1 MKRNYRNLFMA
12 GLCAILGVFASCD
25 EKDPIGG
32 GNQNG
37 SNGEV
42 KTELSVVQANPTSA
56 TFTVTGVSADSLA
69 YYVHEGVVEAD
80 SLDPIVM
87 FAEAQEEG
95 RIAAVVNDS
104 CEFSIYSLEGDKEYS
119 VYVVYTEGEE
129 LVLLSAQ
136 FKTTNYDR
144 LITVI
149 ESRTDGFTF
158 HFNVPEGATYMWAL
172 LPTEQYNSFR
182 ASRWADDVTFLLD
195 GRKLTGPKTVV
206 YNSEEDWVNEGD
218 GGHYIHAG
226 SAYTLM
232 IAECDEFGDLLY
244 YSELPEEG
252 EEGEGGW
259 NGEVWG
265 PAAPA
270 TRAGAITAPRMGDY
284 TEEAWTTDESYP
296 TGFYARQN
304 LLAALEMVESK
315 VKVEL
320 IGKTER
326 RIKIRCTTE
335 DDVQYVVAPFEKNM
349 YNELVGLVGEEAVAA
364 TLLEYYGWDIKN
376 GTQDI
381 ELDENSLILEI
392 DSTYIISVVGVYADD
407 ASIISHDTMHV
418 TMTKSLLPPAD
429 LTITACGNPEGEPT
443 PNLVWFHL
451 KSESKNVFSA
461 KHIANYTKE
470 VVKMKS
476 YGVTEADLITYYGA
490 DLTED
495 DIMKINS
502 DEGLYLSLWSLED
515 SENTLFVAAY
525 HEEEGAAY
533 YTCERRSAAL
543 PALDPVES
551 SLFEDL
557 KGEWTA
563 RVIQR
568 HTEEIWMSDES
579 MENWWTV
586 DSVWV
591 DTTYTTL
598 SLGANYDNSPAT
610 FDENHEAYQVV
621 YDSYYNS
628 ALEEGATEE
637 EAAETAKNRVA
648 EQFNEYKET
657 ATKYAEKYK
666 GQNYILALG
675 LEEAHTYASP
685 WDLFCSEYYSAYDSE
700 ELFYAF
706 GPKLFFQVQQDG
718 TLRLKGDVNILSLP
732 PVVAWGGTEF
742 VVAGNN
748 PDDAST
754 YWSGDFPVEI
764 SEDKN
769 TLVIK
774 GAEYE
779 GQTYYPSIGYLESG
793 YGPYYYYGGF
803 QCIED
808 IQLTR
813 GAVEMPT
820 DEVTRA
826 AMATPNKVV
835 KSQNNRIKRT
845 YLPSSV
851 VKVKTSKMTYVP
863 VIEKIKEKYNK

>member
-515 SENTLFVAAY
+515 AENTLIVAAY
-525 HEEEGAAY
+525 NEEEGATY
-533 YTCERRSAAL
+533 YTCESRSAAL
-543 PALDPVES
+543 PTLAPVES

-563 RVIQR
+563 RVIR
-568 HTEEIWMSDES
+568 MKSVYDEEIWDYVTSRD
-579 MENWWTV
+579 TV
-586 DSVWV
+586 YS
-591 DTTYTTL
+591 TI
-598 SLGANYDNSPAT
+598 SLGESFDNSPET
-610 FDENHEAYQVV
+610 FDENHEAYSLI
-621 YDSYYNS
+621 YDSYLW
-628 ALEEGATEE
+628 AAMEDGASEE
-637 EAAETAKNRVA
+637 EAAEIAKDRVV
-648 EQFNEYKET
+648 EQFEDYKKT
-657 ATKYAEKYK
+657 VTKYEEKYK
-666 GQNYILALG
+666 GQNYILGLG
-675 LEEAHTYASP
+675 FEEAHPYKSP
-685 WDLFCSEYYSAYDSE
+685 WDLFCSDSYSAYDSE

-706 GPKLFFQVQQDG
+706 GPKLFFQVQEDG

-732 PVVAWGGTEF
+732 PVAAWEWYEY
-742 VVAGNN
+742 VLAGNN

-754 YWSGDFPVEI
+754 YYTGDFPVEV

-769 TLVIK
+769 TLVIQ
-774 GAEYE
+774 GVEVD
-779 GQTYYPSIGYLESG
+779 GQMYYPAIGYLE
-793 YGPYYYYGGF
+793 YGVNYIGSGF
-803 QCIED
+803 QTIAD

-813 GAVEMPT
+813 GAVVEDEEVT
-820 DEVTRA
+820 EEVTRA
-826 AMATPNKVV
+826 AKAAPGKEV

-851 VKVKTSKMTYVP
+851 VKVKTSKMTYIP
-863 VIEKIKEKYNK
+863 VVEKIKEKYNK